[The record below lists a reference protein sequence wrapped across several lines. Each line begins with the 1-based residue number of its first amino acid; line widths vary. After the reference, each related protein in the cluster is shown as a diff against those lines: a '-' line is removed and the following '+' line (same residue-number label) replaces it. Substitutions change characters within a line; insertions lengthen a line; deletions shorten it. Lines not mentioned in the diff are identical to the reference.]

1 VATRYGCESSICAYN
16 TFFCAHSINPTRTN
30 IVLLSHVSVQHD
42 RDQFCRN
49 DGTSANISLTA
60 DVPVYFTVQVHL
72 LLQVTVNV
80 FNTIANLCLLA
91 SLLMLSV
98 GW

>member
-1 VATRYGCESSICAYN
+1 MCT
-16 TFFCAHSINPTRTN
+16 
-30 IVLLSHVSVQHD
+30 
-42 RDQFCRN
+42 
-49 DGTSANISLTA
+49 
-60 DVPVYFTVQVHL
+60 VYLHNVVMV
-72 LLQVTVNV
+72 QVTVNV